1 MKKPSNYA
9 AILIAC
15 GTLASVTF
23 PASGSSEEDRI
34 NALAEQAILLNN
46 ASDDLSSRLEV
57 IEILAGELGTFQSKY
72 QPEAA
77 LRVTSKLSEEL
88 GEISDELNDL
98 MDAWNEVSNE
108 ASVVLPILREIF
120 ESDSADPRVEQGS
133 EAFKRLQAVS
143 LAIDFGL
150 RREITEIGNELRITT
165 RSIEMRERLNQGSE
179 TEAPAAEE
187 AYLPIIEADPR
198 YPRTPHPLGLAGHC
212 DLEFTITPL
221 GTTANVRVIECTN
234 ALFKKASVQAVLK
247 FKYRPRMVNGT
258 AIAVPGIRHRVTFEM
273 DERGRQAIESGLL
286 DQYRALIRQRIESN
300 WVKPAD
306 SREDLVW
313 VVLLDILPGNE
324 VNAITFEQFNGTE
337 ADRRSIETAI
347 RRSSPLP
354 APPMPELFEP
364 RLRLRYPA
372 SFTGIGKSPLN
383 GT

>member
-1 MKKPSNYA
+1 MKQPSNYA

-23 PASGSSEEDRI
+23 PASGSSEEDKI

-46 ASDDLSSRLEV
+46 ALDDLSSRLEV

-98 MDAWNEVSNE
+98 TDAWNEVSNE
-108 ASVVLPILREIF
+108 ASVVLPVLREIF
-120 ESDSADPRVEQGS
+120 ESDSTDPRVEQGS

-150 RREITEIGNELRITT
+150 RREITEIDNELRITT
-165 RSIEMRERLNQGSE
+165 RSIEMRERSNQGSE
-179 TEAPAAEE
+179 PEAPAAE
-187 AYLPIIEADPR
+187 ADYLQIVKVEPM

-247 FKYRPRMVNGT
+247 FKYKPRLVNGT
-258 AIAVPGIRHRVTFEM
+258 AIAVPGVRHRVTFEM
-273 DERGRQAIESGLL
+273 DERGRQAIESGEPEAPAAEGDYLPIVKVAPE
-286 DQYRALIRQRIESN
+286 YPSRAQSQGLEGYCDLEFTVTPLGSTADVRVIECTNS
-300 WVKPAD
+300 
-306 SREDLVW
+306 L
-313 VVLLDILPGNE
+313 
-324 VNAITFEQFNGTE
+324 FEQASVQALLKFKYKPQVVNGT
-337 ADRRSIETAI
+337 AI
-347 RRSSPLP
+347 
-354 APPMPELFEP
+354 AVPELRHRMMFQME
-364 RLRLRYPA
+364 
-372 SFTGIGKSPLN
+372 
-383 GT
+383 